1 MALFGCAKPRP
12 AVYNLFG
19 ISGSASRTREPATY
33 HPPDHPTVVKTFS
46 WKSLF
51 FSLALAFL
59 AGAATCAIW
68 RAGLIDSLQSAFVV
82 DVSRGEVPLQEPQTW
97 LGLLLIVAISTSAG
111 FFVSRAGARRSF
123 LILGLGFLATAA
135 ASLLTSRYL
144 KVDILFAPMALGAVG
159 AVFLVQLHRLWQIDS
174 VLTHHVAEIAA
185 RTDKDETSLSQTR
198 LVSGL
203 KLLQTVLPLEDAVV
217 FQPNELGALIPC
229 ARLRSNPNG
238 AAEPGRNTVW
248 RRLIELCDQAINGG
262 EMLFAPA
269 GQIDSLETVAMPLL
283 HEGRAVGV
291 MLLRLRESFDQ
302 SDRPLLTAV
311 SGQVA
316 RNLQREEARKK
327 KRDSTLP
334 AFVSARTS
342 GLRLQA
348 FDVISGSL
356 TEHRFGA
363 QVLAEAPDGYAIAYL
378 DGTLAYVNQA
388 MLWAARLSEA
398 ESQKIDLFGLLDR
411 FCSGVFDEP
420 SIAVRRVL
428 QSGEAYLREL
438 KFPDRNQTLELRIAL
453 ATEPNVHGSNGNSSN
468 GNGANGNGLKG
479 NGASPLCFAIRV
491 RDVTRMKE
499 FEQLKSDMIS
509 LMSHELRTPLTSIT
523 GFSELLA
530 LDDKIPEESREFL
543 QIISNESQRMSRM
556 IDTFLSVTQLERA
569 DKKEVTKTALRL
581 DEVARDTVTTMQ
593 PIAKKKR
600 IRLIEQPTGRIPPVA
615 ADKSLITQVVTKIL
629 DNAIKYSPERTAV
642 TISTLLE
649 ADAVRVVIEDRG
661 YGIPAESID
670 RIWEKFYRVA
680 RDGQEKDEDS
690 TGLGLAFV
698 KEVVE
703 QHGGTVAVE
712 SEVGRG
718 SKFSFALPRL

>member
-1 MALFGCAKPRP
+1 M
-12 AVYNLFG
+12 
-19 ISGSASRTREPATY
+19 
-33 HPPDHPTVVKTFS
+33 KTFA

-68 RAGLIDSLQSAFVV
+68 RAGLIDSLQAAFVV
-82 DVSRGEVPLQEPQTW
+82 SVGRGEAPLQAPQPW

-123 LILGLGFLATAA
+123 LILGTGFLAMAA

-144 KVDILFAPMALGAVG
+144 KVDILFAPMALGAIG
-159 AVFLVQLHRLWQIDS
+159 GVFLVQLHRLWQIDS
-174 VLTHHVAEIAA
+174 MLTHHVNEIASRA
-185 RTDKDETSLSQTR
+185 ETGEENPSLTR
-198 LVSGL
+198 LTSGL
-203 KLLQTVLPLEDAVV
+203 KLLQTILPLVEACV
-217 FQPNELGALIPC
+217 FQPNEVGALIPC
-229 ARLRSNPNG
+229 ARLRSNPSG
-238 AAEPGRNTVW
+238 ALEPGRNTVW
-248 RRLIELCDQAINGG
+248 RRLIQLCDEAVKTC
-262 EMLFAPA
+262 EMAVAPA
-269 GQIDSLETVAMPLL
+269 GQIDSLENVAIPLL
-283 HEGRAVGV
+283 HEGRAVGAL
-291 MLLRLRESFDQ
+291 LLRLSESFDH
-302 SDRPLLTAV
+302 SDRRLLAAV

-316 RNLQREEARKK
+316 RNLQREESRRKK
-327 KRDSTLP
+327 RESNLP

-342 GLRLQA
+342 GRRLQA
-348 FDVISGSL
+348 FDVITGTL

-363 QVLAEAPDGYAIAYL
+363 QVLAEAADGYAIAYL
-378 DGTLAYVNQA
+378 DGTLAYVNPA

-398 ESQKIDLFGLLDR
+398 EAQKVDLFGLLDR
-411 FCSGVFDEP
+411 FRSGVFDEP

-428 QSGEAYLREL
+428 QSGEAYMREL

-453 ATEPNVHGSNGNSSN
+453 ATARKRNGN
-468 GNGANGNGLKG
+468 GNGANGNGT
-479 NGASPLCFAIRV
+479 AAEPLCFAIRV

-509 LMSHELRTPLTSIT
+509 LMSHELRTPLTSIN

-569 DKKEVTKTALRL
+569 DKKEVTQTALRL
-581 DEVARDTVTTMQ
+581 DEVVRETISTMQ

-600 IRLIEQPTGRIPPVA
+600 IRLIEQPNGRIPPVA
-615 ADKSLITQVVTKIL
+615 ADKSLITQVVTKLL

-642 TISTLLE
+642 TISTALE
-649 ADAVRVVIEDRG
+649 ADTVRVVIEDRG
-661 YGIPAESID
+661 YGIPAESND

-680 RDGQEKDEDS
+680 RDGQEKDEES
-690 TGLGLAFV
+690 TGLGLAFA

-703 QHGGTVAVE
+703 QHGGSVTVE